1 MKKLRRLP
9 AVMIA
14 VLVLLSAIAGCMKEK
29 DPLDVKNGAGLPAG
43 KDAKELYEEAVKRL
57 EEQTALDYTL
67 DIGISHEDGGET
79 DTIDMKYDIQSEMT
93 DGKLSKMVMQ
103 GNYVTSGTQG
113 YGMEVYLLDE
123 YFYLNVA
130 GMKIKLK
137 TTDLEDLA
145 GIVDV
150 PVQEPFE
157 ADVFTK
163 MTAEEKDGST
173 VIRFTADGARIL
185 EEIEGT
191 LGSVSFTT
199 GGENAFEGITFG
211 EVEGSVT
218 ISKDGD
224 LAETALTLP
233 MSVEQETAV
242 ITYHIVYR
250 NPGEPVTFEFPDFN
264 GYYDYTGYITGVN

>member
-43 KDAKELYEEAVKRL
+43 KGAKELYEEAVKRL

-79 DTIDMKYDIQSEMT
+79 DTIDMKYDIQSGMT

-113 YGMEVYLLDE
+113 YAMEVYLLDE

-185 EEIEGT
+185 EKIEGT
-191 LGSVSFTT
+191 MGSVSFTT

>member
-1 MKKLRRLP
+1 MKKPRSLP
-9 AVMIA
+9 ALIIA
-14 VLVLLSAIAGCMKEK
+14 VLVLLSATAGCMTEK

-43 KDAKELYEEAVKRL
+43 KDAGERYDEAVKRL
-57 EEQTALDYTL
+57 EKQNILDYTL
-67 DIGISHEDGGET
+67 DIGISHEDGGKT
-79 DTIDMKYDIQSEMT
+79 DTIDMNYEIQSET
-93 DGKLSKMVMQ
+93 ADGKLSKMVMH

-113 YGMEVYLLDE
+113 YGMEVYLLDG

-130 GMKIKLK
+130 GMKIKVK
-137 TTDLEDLA
+137 TTELEDLS

-150 PVQEPFE
+150 SVQEPFE

-163 MTAEEKDGST
+163 MTAEEKDGAT
-173 VIRFTADGARIL
+173 VIRFTADGVRIL
-185 EEIEGT
+185 EKIEASM
-191 LGSVSFTT
+191 GSVSFAT

-218 ISKDGD
+218 ISRDGD
-224 LAETALTLP
+224 LAETELTLP
-233 MSVEQETAV
+233 MSVQQETAR

>member
-14 VLVLLSAIAGCMKEK
+14 VLVLPSATAGCMKEK

-57 EEQTALDYTL
+57 EEQAALDYTL

-163 MTAEEKDGST
+163 MSAEEKDGST

-191 LGSVSFTT
+191 MGSVSFTT

>member
-14 VLVLLSAIAGCMKEK
+14 VLVLLSATAGCMKEK

-43 KDAKELYEEAVKRL
+43 KGAKELYEEAVKRL

-185 EEIEGT
+185 EKIEGT
-191 LGSVSFTT
+191 MGSVSFTT

>member
-1 MKKLRRLP
+1 
-9 AVMIA
+9 MIA
-14 VLVLLSAIAGCMKEK
+14 VLVLLSATAGCMKEK

-43 KDAKELYEEAVKRL
+43 KGAKELYEEAVKRL

-185 EEIEGT
+185 EKIEGT
-191 LGSVSFTT
+191 MGSVSFTT

>member
-14 VLVLLSAIAGCMKEK
+14 VLVLLSATAGCMKEK

-191 LGSVSFTT
+191 MGSVSFTT

>member
-14 VLVLLSAIAGCMKEK
+14 VLVLLSATAGCMKEK

-123 YFYLNVA
+123 CFYLNVA

-185 EEIEGT
+185 EKIEGT
-191 LGSVSFTT
+191 MGSVSFTT

>member
-233 MSVEQETAV
+233 MSVEQEPAV

>member
-14 VLVLLSAIAGCMKEK
+14 VLVLLSATAGCMKEK
-29 DPLDVKNGAGLPAG
+29 DPLDVKNGAGLPAV

-67 DIGISHEDGGET
+67 DIGISHEDSGET

-191 LGSVSFTT
+191 MGSVSFTT

>member
-79 DTIDMKYDIQSEMT
+79 DTIDMKYDIQSGMT

-185 EEIEGT
+185 EKIEGT
-191 LGSVSFTT
+191 MGSVSFTT

>member
-43 KDAKELYEEAVKRL
+43 KGAKELYEEAVKRL

-185 EEIEGT
+185 EKIEGT
-191 LGSVSFTT
+191 MGSVSFTT

>member
-1 MKKLRRLP
+1 
-9 AVMIA
+9 MIA
-14 VLVLLSAIAGCMKEK
+14 VLVLLSATAGCMKEK

-43 KDAKELYEEAVKRL
+43 KGAKELYEEAVKRL

-79 DTIDMKYDIQSEMT
+79 DTIDMKYDIQSGMT

-185 EEIEGT
+185 EKIEGT
-191 LGSVSFTT
+191 MGSVSFTT

>member
-1 MKKLRRLP
+1 
-9 AVMIA
+9 MIA
-14 VLVLLSAIAGCMKEK
+14 VLVLLSATAGCMKEK

-185 EEIEGT
+185 EKIEGT
-191 LGSVSFTT
+191 MGSVSFTT

>member
-43 KDAKELYEEAVKRL
+43 KGAKELYEEAVKRL

-79 DTIDMKYDIQSEMT
+79 DTIDMKYDIQSGMT

-185 EEIEGT
+185 EKIEGT
-191 LGSVSFTT
+191 MGSVSFTT

>member
-14 VLVLLSAIAGCMKEK
+14 VLVLLSATAGCMKEK

-79 DTIDMKYDIQSEMT
+79 DTIDMKYDIQSGMT

-185 EEIEGT
+185 EKIEGT
-191 LGSVSFTT
+191 MGSVSFTT